1 MWKSGLLL
9 ARFPRGSW
17 EEWEA
22 CFLAFHAFHSPGI
35 SIAPRL
41 PGCRPG
47 RSGLSALLHL
57 SHCLLLASATHKSC
71 YRSVNINE
79 IGLTTPNQTRKKQF
93 FAQLEGAVGGNQPF
107 QCDDLGRPEAQAA
120 CLGPLVPAKG
130 ADRSLQFFDLRSR
143 EIAVRMPSGRSST
156 TSNSQLGQGCPR
168 ENWLS
173 SEALHHPR
181 CGAERR

>member
-71 YRSVNINE
+71 YRSIE
-79 IGLTTPNQTRKKQF
+79 TKH
-93 FAQLEGAVGGNQPF
+93 
-107 QCDDLGRPEAQAA
+107 
-120 CLGPLVPAKG
+120 LGPMKMTP
-130 ADRSLQFFDLRSR
+130 
-143 EIAVRMPSGRSST
+143 AVRISLLVLRGYLVLMMLLVLYHVLDLAGVFSK
-156 TSNSQLGQGCPR
+156 
-168 ENWLS
+168 
-173 SEALHHPR
+173 A
-181 CGAERR
+181 